1 MRNFLINTFDSL
13 IAKIKQ
19 IFEIYDEDKSGSLET
34 MELGMVFK
42 SLKVELSDEEL
53 EKCAV
58 DIDTDGSGT
67 ITFEEFSTW
76 FLTGKEGAP
85 ESSGQ
90 QMFNSLKDKA
100 AALSN
105 EFMKELVNIPKLE
118 KKDMH
123 TFRFEAGTKKFETK
137 TAASH
142 LNIHFG
148 IASNSQEPILS

>member
-1 MRNFLINTFDSL
+1 LKPDDNEMAASQDIIASLIKYEIKVKMCTPEEKESMVYKLDNNKDELGFACYADTEFDELCNFLISTFDSV

-42 SLKVELSDEEL
+42 SLKVELTDEEL
-53 EKCAV
+53 EKCAI

-85 ESSGQ
+85 ASSG
-90 QMFNSLKDKA
+90 
-100 AALSN
+100 
-105 EFMKELVNIPKLE
+105 
-118 KKDMH
+118 
-123 TFRFEAGTKKFETK
+123 
-137 TAASH
+137 
-142 LNIHFG
+142 
-148 IASNSQEPILS
+148 

>member
-1 MRNFLINTFDSL
+1 MIESQNIIEGLIKYEIKVKFCTPEEKESMVYKLDNNNDELGFACFSETEFEELRSYLINTFDSL

-42 SLKVELSDEEL
+42 SLKVELSDDEL
-53 EKCAV
+53 ERCAI

-85 ESSGQ
+85 ASSGQ
-90 QMFNSLKDKA
+90 
-100 AALSN
+100 
-105 EFMKELVNIPKLE
+105 
-118 KKDMH
+118 
-123 TFRFEAGTKKFETK
+123 
-137 TAASH
+137 
-142 LNIHFG
+142 
-148 IASNSQEPILS
+148 